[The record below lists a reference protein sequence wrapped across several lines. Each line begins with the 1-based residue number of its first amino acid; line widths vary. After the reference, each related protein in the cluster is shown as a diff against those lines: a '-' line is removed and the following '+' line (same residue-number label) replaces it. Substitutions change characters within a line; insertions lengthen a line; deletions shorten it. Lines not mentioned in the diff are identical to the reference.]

1 MKTTNRQKE
10 IGPTPGGSPVQTTDH
25 YGVLG
30 VDFSLS
36 TDNTHVR
43 EFFRAAYR
51 RFLRAEGKGE
61 FLAMTAMLGPGT
73 PNPFVQA
80 AAARLELG
88 GRSMPENRAFLFLL
102 NALMDRVS
110 DFLVVHGAAFSI
122 GDRGFILAGP
132 PTAGKSTLALELGR
146 KGAVFFSDDV
156 APLNRATGMLHPFP
170 RAIGVR
176 RNATASSW
184 FDVEKLPTSSVH
196 TLPHKWL
203 VDAEALGL
211 KVASP
216 QAPPVRVESVFY
228 LSTEGGGVSG
238 PARQATVADRHLEIA
253 LAEPDKA
260 VLEELGSIPGVS
272 RLAAADASLFPL
284 FTFSVS
290 RSAHAMLAIADL
302 CRRHRDVVLFLD
314 EQRPLHPDRP
324 SDPIISEAK
333 WSSLLIE
340 LAREL
345 LNRSETGFVMKSCG
359 NLAGLVSEL
368 SRVLSGARAWR
379 LQSGDPGR
387 TADLILEL
395 TGGRRSA
402 A

>member
-1 MKTTNRQKE
+1 MKTTKGHNDR
-10 IGPTPGGSPVQTTDH
+10 PAAADADSSPMTDH
-25 YGVLG
+25 FSVLG
-30 VDFSLS
+30 VDFSLT

-51 RFLRAEGKGE
+51 RFRTGKPAEGALK
-61 FLAMTAMLGPGT
+61 MTAMLGSGAAGSY
-73 PNPFVQA
+73 VQA
-80 AAARLELG
+80 ADRRIDLSD
-88 GRSMPENRAFLFLL
+88 RPMPENRAFLFLL

-132 PTAGKSTLALELGR
+132 PTAGKSTLALELCR

-156 APLNRATGMLHPFP
+156 APLHRGTGMLHPFP

-176 RNATASSW
+176 RNATATGWLDPAS
-184 FDVEKLPTSSVH
+184 LPPASVH
-196 TLPHKWL
+196 ALPHKWL

-211 KVASP
+211 SVSA
-216 QAPPVRVESVFY
+216 AGDPPVRVESVFY
-228 LSTEGGGVSG
+228 LTTEAG
-238 PARQATVADRHLEIA
+238 PASSAPDQGLAGERHLEIA
-253 LAEPDKA
+253 LAEADRT
-260 VLEELGSIPGVS
+260 VLEELAAIPGIS
-272 RLAAADASLFPL
+272 RLESVHASLFPL
-284 FTFSVS
+284 FTFSAA
-290 RSAHAMLAIADL
+290 RSANAMVAIAEL
-302 CRRHRDVVLFLD
+302 CHRRRDVVLFLD
-314 EQRPLHPDRP
+314 EQRPVHPERP
-324 SDPIISEAK
+324 SEPVISEAR
-333 WSSLLIE
+333 WSGLLIE

-345 LNRSETGFVMKSCG
+345 LNRSETGLLMESCG

-368 SRVLSGARAWR
+368 SRVLSGARGWR

-387 TADLILEL
+387 TAELILEL